1 MAVRIITNIL
11 KFKPFND
18 NCFNFQKA
26 IHKSDIVILCIIF
39 EGVKLSTF
47 EFFKG
52 LILFFIVTVIGSV
65 ISLMLDYLS
74 NNELV
79 AFYDSINIIFA
90 KGFDIIVRFL
100 H

>member
-1 MAVRIITNIL
+1 MAVRIITNII
-11 KFKPFND
+11 KFKPFED

-26 IHKSDIVILCIIF
+26 IHKSDIVTLCIIF

-52 LILFFIVTVIGSV
+52 LILFFVVTVIGSV

-79 AFYDSINIIFA
+79 AFYNSINIIFA